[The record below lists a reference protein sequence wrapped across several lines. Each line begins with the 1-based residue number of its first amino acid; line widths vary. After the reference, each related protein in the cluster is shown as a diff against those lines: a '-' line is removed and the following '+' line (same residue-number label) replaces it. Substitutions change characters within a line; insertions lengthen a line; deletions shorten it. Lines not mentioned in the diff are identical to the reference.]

1 MPKTTTRQFR
11 DWIIDKLA
19 TEYAEQGGAPAT
31 DVLQDVVSGLN
42 RVDDSEPPRDIEN
55 ALRDKIYRR
64 MVQADEEKLKAEAE
78 EVDDGD
84 PIEHYSKGQEEFIRT
99 LASGMRRGEVRDDL
113 IRFLSDYLSLEKSA
127 SKKTRQ
133 DKLRLLGFEH
143 SFNML
148 KEK

>member
-1 MPKTTTRQFR
+1 MSKTTTRQFR

-19 TEYAEQGGAPAT
+19 TEYAAQGGTPAT
-31 DVLQDVVSGLN
+31 DVLQDIVSALN
-42 RVDDSEPPRDIEN
+42 RVDDSEPPREIEN
-55 ALRDKIYRR
+55 ALKDKIYRR
-64 MVQADEEKLKAEAE
+64 MVQAEEEKPKAAE
-78 EVDDGD
+78 EEDGD

-99 LASGMRRGEVRDDL
+99 LASEMRRGEVRDDL
-113 IRFLSDYLSLEKSA
+113 IKFLSDYLSLEKSV
-127 SKKTRQ
+127 SKKTHQ